1 MGDNRDSHLVKALLD
16 NYEEPFDISFNSLQ
30 LIKIMSNDSFF
41 RKLLQTYTK
50 LNNKTPAKSKSI
62 QELESFTDQKC
73 KEQALGSL
81 KRDCE
86 IKQQISQEL
95 EAHYNTSLEKI

>member
-16 NYEEPFDISFNSLQ
+16 NYEEPLDISFNSLQ

-50 LNNKTPAKSKSI
+50 S
-62 QELESFTDQKC
+62 
-73 KEQALGSL
+73 
-81 KRDCE
+81 
-86 IKQQISQEL
+86 
-95 EAHYNTSLEKI
+95 